1 MTAPRPIPADA
12 AASQAVQTVTGFGC
26 DPTERGVLSVL
37 RHFAIANL
45 RPESQAWVNAFTIA
59 TERWGD
65 VTGLEIAG
73 AAADLVQALL
83 SLRGGELAVH
93 DPLDLHAR
101 QRLSADEAALL
112 RLLRAMRQDL
122 TPLAREE
129 ISALGRGRMDP
140 ALIAAALR
148 LARILR
154 VPRGAAVY
162 HASHPGLRF
171 VQ

>member
-1 MTAPRPIPADA
+1 MTALRPISAAPASEA
-12 AASQAVQTVTGFGC
+12 LQGVTGFGC
-26 DPTERGVLSVL
+26 DQTERGVLSLL
-37 RHFAIANL
+37 RHFTIANL
-45 RPESQAWVNAFTIA
+45 RPESQAWAHAFTIA

-65 VTGLEIAG
+65 LAGLEIAG

-83 SLRGGELAVH
+83 ALRGGDLSVQ

-101 QRLSADEAALL
+101 QRLSADEAAVL

-129 ISALGRGRMDP
+129 VMGLGRGRMDP
-140 ALIAAALR
+140 ALITAALR
-148 LARILR
+148 LARLM
-154 VPRGAAVY
+154 PAARSGPVY
-162 HASHPGLRF
+162 HANHPGLRL